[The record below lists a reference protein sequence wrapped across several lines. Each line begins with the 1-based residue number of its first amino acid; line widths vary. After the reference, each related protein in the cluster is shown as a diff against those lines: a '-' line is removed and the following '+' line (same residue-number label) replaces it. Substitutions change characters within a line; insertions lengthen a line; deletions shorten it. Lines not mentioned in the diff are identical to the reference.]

1 MVKKK
6 NSKTLKD
13 NFIYGNFID
22 GLKFIKTSKNYI
34 FFALFLFILFAIIG
48 YFITL
53 PTLLYDQLMLLI
65 KSLADQTNGL
75 DIFGLIGFIFW
86 NNLKSSFFALFFGIF
101 LGIMPLIVIVFNG
114 FLVGFVSRLSV
125 DKSSEGIFS
134 LWRLLPHGIFE
145 LFAVFISVGLGF
157 KLGTVLFSKNPQ
169 KELKN
174 RFILSV
180 KTFFFVVLPLLFVA
194 AIIEGILIFYF

>member
-1 MVKKK
+1 MVKIK
-6 NSKTLKD
+6 NSKTLKG
-13 NFIYGNFID
+13 NFIYRNFID

-34 FFALFLFILFAIIG
+34 FFALCIFILFAIIG

-53 PTLLYDQLMLLI
+53 PTLLYNQLMFFI
-65 KSLADQTNGL
+65 KNLASQTAGL
-75 DIFGLIGFIFW
+75 NVFGLIGFIFW
-86 NNLKSSFFALFFGIF
+86 NNLKSSFFALFFGIC
-101 LGIMPLIVIVFNG
+101 LGLLPFVMIVFNG
-114 FLVGFVSRLSV
+114 FILGFVSRLSV